1 MLEYLKRHKSLFV
14 GPLLALT
21 LAIVWLLSVS
31 FKWPMIRARTST
43 AEIIGELDNLV
54 QAHISERKKPPQSL
68 NHLRLFA
75 LGKDAHYSFYDTWG
89 QRIEYLPLGQ
99 MNYLIRS
106 FGDDGLQNRANRAS
120 DLGIFQLGEN
130 VQLGLKYDDQ
140 AGVMH
145 PRPSAILFAGADDQS
160 NRWHARLFIDSET
173 GERRL
178 IVKDRER
185 KNFIMVAPHDQIE
198 EFLWV
203 PGQMRIVFTAAHSA
217 RYSDGL
223 YVWDLRADQAFN
235 LFALEA
241 DSQDLEPSLKQK
253 SMYLALSSVSASKPP
268 TVSVF
273 AAPAGQVLL
282 DPRKFFHTSNLHT
295 FTIGEPARHVKSS
308 GRVTGGGDFYNTD
321 FLGSLTI
328 APGGEGAS
336 IQKAWLSL
344 PQGGDFEKGLLAWQ
358 DFSSRFAKT
367 VMAPYAILGVAMFY
381 QDAAKHAG
389 VKSRESQILLS
400 YSSELGGALS
410 KMTTAPGYVRG
421 VGAWI
426 AGGS

>member
-1 MLEYLKRHKSLFV
+1 MFEYLKRHKSLFT

-21 LAIVWLLSVS
+21 LAFVWVLSVS

-43 AEIIGELDNLV
+43 VEIINGLDNLV

-68 NHLRLFA
+68 NQLRLFA
-75 LGKDAHYSFYDTWG
+75 LEKDAHYSFYDTWG

-106 FGDDGLQNRANRAS
+106 FGDDGFQNRANRAP
-120 DLGIFQLGEN
+120 DLGVFQLGEN

-145 PRPSAILFAGADDQS
+145 PRPSAILFAGADDQT
-160 NRWHARLFIDSET
+160 NRCHARLFIDAET

-178 IVKDRER
+178 VVKDRER

-203 PGQMRIVFTAAHSA
+203 PGQMRIVFTAAQSA

-235 LFALEA
+235 LFSLEA

-268 TVSVF
+268 QVAVF
-273 AAPAGQVLL
+273 AAPASQVLL
-282 DPRKFFHTSNLHT
+282 DPRKFFSSSNLHI
-295 FTIGEPARHVKSS
+295 FTIGEPARHVKAS
-308 GRVTGGGDFYNTD
+308 GEVFGRGDFHNTD

-328 APGGEGAS
+328 TPGGEGAS

-367 VMAPYAILGVAMFY
+367 VMAPYAILGAAMFY

-389 VKSRESQILLS
+389 IKSRESQILLS
-400 YSSELGGALS
+400 YSAELGGALS
-410 KMTTAPGYVRG
+410 KMITAPGYVRG

-426 AGGS
+426 ASGS

>member
-1 MLEYLKRHKSLFV
+1 MLEYLKKHKSFFG
-14 GPLLALT
+14 GPVLALLLAASWA
-21 LAIVWLLSVS
+21 LAVS

-54 QAHISERKKPPQSL
+54 QAYISERKKPPQSL
-68 NHLRLFA
+68 NNLRLFA
-75 LGKDAHYSFYDTWG
+75 LEKDAHYSFYDTWG

-130 VQLGLKYDDQ
+130 AQLGLKYDDQ

-145 PRPSAILFAGADDQS
+145 PRPSAILFAGSDDQTG
-160 NRWHARLFIDSET
+160 RWHARLFIDTET

-178 IVKDRER
+178 VVKDRER
-185 KNFIMVAPHDQIE
+185 KNFVMVAHHDQIE

-203 PGQMRIVFTAAHSA
+203 PGQLRLVFTATHSA

-223 YVWDLRADQAFN
+223 YVWDLRSDQSFN

-241 DSQDLEPSLKQK
+241 DSQDLEPLLKQK
-253 SMYLALSSVSASKPP
+253 SMYLSLSSVSASNPP
-268 TVSVF
+268 TVAVF
-273 AAPAGQVLL
+273 AAPAGQILL
-282 DPRKFFHTSNLHT
+282 DPRKFFHASNIHV
-295 FTIGEPARHVKSS
+295 FTMGESPRYVKSLDQKS
-308 GRVTGGGDFYNTD
+308 GDGNFHNTD

-328 APGGEGAS
+328 APGSEGAV
-336 IQKAWLSL
+336 IQKAWLNL

-358 DFSSRFAKT
+358 DFSSRYAKT

-389 VKSRESQILLS
+389 VKSREGQILMS
-400 YSSELGGALS
+400 YSTELGGAIS
-410 KMTTAPGYVRG
+410 KMITAPGYVRG
-421 VGAWI
+421 IGAWI
-426 AGGS
+426 AGGL